1 MGKRN
6 CWFGYIFKDE
16 SRIFPDGTAMKGR
29 ERWVVL
35 LCKQEKVQIER
46 WGKGTEG

>member
-6 CWFGYIFKDE
+6 YWLGCILKDE
-16 SRIFPDGTAMKGR
+16 SRIFPDELVMEER

-35 LCKQEKVQIER
+35 LCKQEKVQIEH
-46 WGKGTEG
+46 WGKETKG